1 MNDVVNMIQTVGF
14 PIAVCLVCFWYINK
28 REEAHEEERSV
39 MSQIVQNNTVA
50 MTRIA
55 DALDMGDVIEDE
67 KQVSTGT

>member
-1 MNDVVNMIQTVGF
+1 MNEIVTMIQSIGF
-14 PIAVCLVCFWYINK
+14 PIVVCLICFWYINK
-28 REEAHEEERSV
+28 REEAHQEERSI

-67 KQVSTGT
+67 K

>member
-1 MNDVVNMIQTVGF
+1 MNEIVTMIQSIGF
-14 PIAVCLVCFWYINK
+14 PIVVCLICFWYINK

-67 KQVSTGT
+67 NQVSTGT